1 MIYQPDS
8 ADDML
13 LLSVDIQERL
23 FPSMEENSQK
33 RILEGIEL
41 MGLVSSIFEIPVLI
55 TEQYPKGLGST
66 LPGVEEHL
74 PGATILDKT
83 TFDCMKN
90 EGIRKHVRSSGKK
103 TILLAGM
110 ETHVCVYQTA
120 VSLLNEGYRVIPV
133 TDALSSRREMHWQW
147 ALKSL
152 SEKGCDPMPAETV
165 AFYLL
170 EQSGTP
176 EFKRVS
182 ALLKSRN

>member
-23 FPSMEENSQK
+23 FPSMGDKAQR
-33 RILEGIEL
+33 RILEGVEL
-41 MGLVSSIFEIPVLI
+41 LGLLSSIFKIPVLI
-55 TEQYPKGLGST
+55 TEQYPKGLGPT
-66 LPGVEEHL
+66 LPAVEEHL
-74 PGATILDKT
+74 PGATVLEKT
-83 TFDCMKN
+83 TFDCMKDQ
-90 EGIRKHVRSSGKK
+90 GIRDHISSSGKK
-103 TILLAGM
+103 TVLLAGM

-120 VSLLNEGYRVIPV
+120 VSLVNDGYRVVPV
-133 TDALSSRREMHWQW
+133 TDVLSSRQDMHWQW
-147 ALKSL
+147 ALESL
-152 SEKGCDPMPAETV
+152 AAQGCYPMPAETL

-170 EQSGTP
+170 ERSGTP